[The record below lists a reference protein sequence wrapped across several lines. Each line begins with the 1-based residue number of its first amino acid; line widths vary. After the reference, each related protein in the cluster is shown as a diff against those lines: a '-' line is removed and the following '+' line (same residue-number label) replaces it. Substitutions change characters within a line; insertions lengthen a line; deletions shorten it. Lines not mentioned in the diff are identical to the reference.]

1 MPNLGPNHRI
11 VEQFFKALSSQGEE
25 QWERIRQLVAL
36 NATTFVGWGWE
47 ELRKTVEAHYGRD
60 SQERSLNAIA
70 ERALRTSRGGI
81 GTEAMYAAMAL
92 GYAHVVDDT
101 YQFTAAYGAFA
112 AAIPQSSIDADG
124 ILPNVLEV
132 PNETWRRFLWRAYG
146 LTRWDEP
153 VTLARVLQAAL
164 GTAPVD
170 AALDIAFNSLN
181 EGNDSDTLATAVV
194 QSQEF
199 IEHIGIDQIERSA
212 ELYRAMAGR
221 IGNKEWAE
229 ARSDWDSNEL
239 VAFHAVC
246 ARAVQALIFR
256 DRLAESDFWLL
267 YLPFATTI
275 PAHSLEVG
283 ARRRF

>member
-11 VEQFFKALSSQGEE
+11 VEQFLKALSSQDEG

-36 NATTFVGWGWE
+36 YATTFVGWGWE
-47 ELRKTVEAHYGRD
+47 ELRKTIDAHYGRD
-60 SQERSLNAIA
+60 SQERSLNEIA
-70 ERALRTSRGGI
+70 ERALRVSRRGV
-81 GTEAMYAAMAL
+81 GTEAVYAAMAV

-101 YQFTAAYGAFA
+101 YQFTAAYGPFA
-112 AAIPQSSIDADG
+112 EAIPQSSIDADG
-124 ILPNVLEV
+124 ILPDVLEV

-164 GTAPVD
+164 GTAGVD

-181 EGNDSDTLATAVV
+181 EGKSDALSTAVV

-199 IEHIGIDQIERSA
+199 IEHIGIDQLARSA

-221 IGNKEWAE
+221 IGNTEWAE
-229 ARSDWDSNEL
+229 ARADWDKNEL
-239 VAFHAVC
+239 NAFHAVC
-246 ARAVQALIFR
+246 ARAVHALIFR
-256 DRLAESDFWLL
+256 DGLADSDFWLL

-275 PAHSLEVG
+275 PADSLEVNG
-283 ARRRF
+283 RRRF